1 MPTDKL
7 RGTWQGPQ
15 RDTVEE
21 AKADIDVVLSVLA
34 KFAPMLLSAA
44 ELQASC
50 EQPTAAARQAETD
63 NPVPGGE
70 ACNAKSRG

>member
-1 MPTDKL
+1 MQGDKHC
-7 RGTWQGPQ
+7 GTWRGPQ

-34 KFAPMLLSAA
+34 RCAPMLLSDA

-50 EQPTAAARQAETD
+50 ERPTAAVCQAEVER
-63 NPVPGGE
+63 PVPGGA